1 MNRTKLFSDFNK
13 RITIGTIESVP
24 NKNTGDN
31 DADFVPQFSLWAKV
45 QRRTANQSNTIYGT
59 ALEDSLVLAV
69 RHDDRLSKALKVQYS
84 GDVYDIVIHNKDESN
99 NYLLYDYLTVRL
111 FKKKG

>member
-1 MNRTKLFSDFNK
+1 M
-13 RITIGTIESVP
+13 
-24 NKNTGDN
+24 
-31 DADFVPQFSLWAKV
+31 
-45 QRRTANQSNTIYGT
+45 
-59 ALEDSLVLAV
+59 LAV